1 MSISLFLP
9 VRSGSERVSNKNTR
23 CFAGIANGILELK
36 LNQLENLPIV
46 DEVIV
51 SSNDN
56 KCLEIAES
64 YKKRIKN
71 LVIDERPDH
80 LGNSSTKLIDLILY
94 AAEITSCENILW
106 THATNP
112 LFNAK
117 NYKQAIDVFLHQN
130 KNGHDSLV
138 TGYLNKDFLL
148 DMESNK
154 IINNTTKLN
163 WPRTQDLKDLFAIN
177 NAVFIANRERYLL
190 GERLGI
196 KPYYLENN
204 KISSLDID
212 YEEDFLIAEAV
223 YEKLKI

>member
-9 VRSGSERVSNKNTR
+9 VRAGSERVKNKNTR
-23 CFAGIANGILELK
+23 SFAGIDNGILELK
-36 LNQLENLPIV
+36 LNQLVNLQFV
-46 DEVIV
+46 DEVII
-51 SSNDN
+51 SSNSN
-56 KCLEIAES
+56 TCLEIAET
-64 YKKRIKN
+64 YKNRIKN
-71 LVIDERPDH
+71 LVIDERPEH
-80 LGNSSTKLIDLILY
+80 LGNSSTKLKDLILY
-94 AAEITSCENILW
+94 AAEINSCENILW

-117 NYKQAIDVFLHQN
+117 NYNQAIEVFLHQK
-130 KNGHDSLV
+130 KNGYDSLV
-138 TGYLNKDFLL
+138 TGCICKDFLL
-148 DMESNK
+148 DTESNK

-163 WPRTQDLKDLFAIN
+163 WPRTQDLKELFAIN

-196 KPYYLENN
+196 KPYYLEND

-223 YEKLKI
+223 YEKLKR